1 MKAIIIQART
11 GSTRLPGKVLAD
23 FYDGQSI
30 LEIIINR
37 CKELDTA
44 WPVIVATSSADADQA
59 ILNLATSCG
68 VKSFAGD
75 EQDVL
80 KRFIDAA
87 EQFGARQLIRVC
99 ADNPFLDTC
108 LLKELLAFADKPDV
122 EYASYEVATG
132 LPAIKSHWGIFAE
145 YVTLEALQK
154 VNSLTQESFYHEH
167 VTNFCYGN
175 TDQFRCEWIKAP
187 ELIYNQTGFRFTVDT
202 PQDFEIAREM
212 YGILQKAGKSCNFK
226 ELIALVTGNE
236 KYRSVM
242 RSQIEQQSK

>member
-11 GSTRLPGKVLAD
+11 GSTRLPGKILAD
-23 FYDGQSI
+23 FYNGQSI
-30 LEIIINR
+30 LEIIIKR

-44 WPVIVATSSADADQA
+44 WPVIVATSAAGVDKA
-59 ILNLATSCG
+59 IVNLATSCG
-68 VKSFAGD
+68 VKTFAGD

-87 EQFGARQLIRVC
+87 EQFGARKLIRVC
-99 ADNPFLDTC
+99 ADNPFLDTS
-108 LLKELLAFADKPDV
+108 LMKELLAFASKSDV
-122 EYASYEVATG
+122 DYASFEVALG

-154 VNSLTQESFYHEH
+154 VNALTQESFYHEH

-175 TDQFRCEWIKAP
+175 PDQFRCEWIKAP

-202 PQDFEIAREM
+202 PQDFEIAREL
-212 YGILQKAGKSCNFK
+212 YGILQKEGKSCNFK
-226 ELIALVTGNE
+226 ELIALVCDNE
-236 KYRSVM
+236 KYRLIM
-242 RSQIEQQSK
+242 RSQIEQQTK

>member
-44 WPVIVATSSADADQA
+44 WPVIVATSTADADKA
-59 ILNLATSCG
+59 IVNLATSCG
-68 VKSFAGD
+68 VKTFAGD

-87 EQFGARQLIRVC
+87 EQFGARKLIRVC
-99 ADNPFLDTC
+99 ADNPFLDTG
-108 LLKELLAFADKPDV
+108 LLKELLAFADKREV
-122 EYASYEVATG
+122 EYASYEVAPG

-175 TDQFRCEWIKAP
+175 PDQFRCEWIKAP

-226 ELIALVTGNE
+226 ELIALVTTNE

-242 RSQIEQQSK
+242 RSQIEEQSK